1 MLKSEMLH
9 CSLTF
14 STLVVLNSSNKSHLR
29 ELSKEIK
36 MYLLVYILG
45 DKARELLEVSS
56 QVVLV

>member
-1 MLKSEMLH
+1 MLH